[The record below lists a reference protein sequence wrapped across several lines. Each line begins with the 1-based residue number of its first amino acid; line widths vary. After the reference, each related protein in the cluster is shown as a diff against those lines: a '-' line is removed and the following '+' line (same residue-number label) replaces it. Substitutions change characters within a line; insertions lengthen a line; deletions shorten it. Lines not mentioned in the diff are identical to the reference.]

1 MRPYGTSK
9 QLQERREHALKLLEQ
24 GKSVKDVAIKMSVR
38 DRSVSRWRQERKRPK
53 KKSERPPGKPS
64 YLSKNQIQQLERELL
79 KGAYAHGYSEDYWT
93 LDRIG
98 HVIWTLFKVRYVPS
112 GVWRLLD
119 RMGWSCQKI
128 QRLAIQ
134 RNDETIVKWNQRV
147 WPRIKKVARVESD
160 LSAGR

>member
-1 MRPYGTSK
+1 MRPYGTNK
-9 QLQERREHALKLLEQ
+9 QLQERRENALKLLEQ
-24 GKSVKDVAIKMSVR
+24 GKSVKEVALKMKVSDHSVR
-38 DRSVSRWRQERKRPK
+38 RWRQEQKQPK

-64 YLSKNQIQQLERELL
+64 YLSKKQVKQLERELL

-98 HVIWTLFKVRYVPS
+98 HVIWTLFKVRYVSS

-128 QRLAIQ
+128 QRVAIQ
-134 RNDETIVKWNQRV
+134 HNDERIVNWNQRV
-147 WPRIKKVARVESD
+147 WPRIKKSGAR
-160 LSAGR
+160 